1 MKRRSFLQLAAL
13 SGLSVGV
20 PFMARPL
27 HAQAQAY
34 GGPYWV
40 MVNASGG
47 WDPTFLFNPTMNA
60 KHNRLY
66 TEVRQVGAFSF
77 APIPI
82 DIAAM
87 GLDAALPVEQYQQ
100 WMMTNEAFLTKFGSR
115 LTVLNGVDTS
125 TNNHDSG
132 TRTTWCGR
140 IPEGYPSLA
149 AMIAAAK
156 APEKPIAFL
165 SAGGYDATQGL
176 IPLTRIASATSMK
189 KLAYPNRLDPNNTQ
203 NQDQYHTADTYNR
216 IRAVQAERLS
226 ALQNAQQLPRLK
238 EGMSALYTARQS
250 DNELE
255 ALEIPATLVDLPGQL
270 GDLERFNQQAQLALA
285 AFKAGLAVSAN
296 LQLGGFDTHS
306 DHNRSQSRQL
316 SKLLGGINY
325 LMDYA
330 ATQGL
335 ADKLVVIVGSD
346 FGRGPQYNAAATN
359 TNAGKD
365 HWPIT
370 TVLAMGPGIAG
381 NRVIG
386 ATNDE
391 QRSRNIDPGSLAPVD
406 GGVKLTPQLIHL
418 ALRRV
423 AGIEGTEVA
432 TKFPLLGDALPL
444 FG

>member
-1 MKRRSFLQLAAL
+1 
-13 SGLSVGV
+13 
-20 PFMARPL
+20 MARPL
-27 HAQAQAY
+27 RAQAQAY

-60 KHNRLY
+60 THNRRY
-66 TEVRQVGAFSF
+66 TEIRQVGAIPF

-87 GLDAALPVEQYQQ
+87 GLDAALPVETYAQH
-100 WMMTNEAFLTKFGSR
+100 MMSNEAFLTKYGSR

-140 IPEGYPSLA
+140 IPEGYPTLA
-149 AMIAAAK
+149 AMVAAAK

-176 IPLTRIASATSMK
+176 VPLTRIASAASMK
-189 KLAYPNRLDPNNTQ
+189 RLAYPNRLDPNNAQ
-203 NQDQYHTADTYNR
+203 NQDLYHTLDTYNR
-216 IRAVQAERLS
+216 IRAAQDERLT

-238 EGMSALYTARQS
+238 AGMSQLYAARQS

-255 ALEIPATLVDLPGQL
+255 SLEIPATLVDLPGQL

-306 DHNRSQSRQL
+306 DHNRGQSRQL
-316 SKLLGGINY
+316 AKLLGGVNF
-325 LMDYA
+325 LMDQA
-330 ATQGL
+330 AAQGL
-335 ADKLVVIVGSD
+335 GDKLIVLVGSD
-346 FGRGPQYNAAATN
+346 FGRGPHYNAMGDN
-359 TNAGKD
+359 GGKD
-365 HWPIT
+365 HWPIS

-381 NRVIG
+381 DRVIG

-391 QRSRNIDPGSLAPVD
+391 QRARPIDPGTLTAIDS
-406 GGVKLTPQLIHL
+406 GGTKITPQLIHV
-418 ALRRV
+418 ALRRL
-423 AGIEGTEVA
+423 AGLEGTEVA
-432 TKFPLLGDALPL
+432 NKFPLLGDALPL

>member
-1 MKRRSFLQLAAL
+1 
-13 SGLSVGV
+13 
-20 PFMARPL
+20 MARPL
-27 HAQAQAY
+27 RAQAQAY

-60 KHNRLY
+60 THNRRY
-66 TEVRQVGAFSF
+66 TEIRQVGAISY

-82 DIAAM
+82 DIVAM
-87 GLDAALPVEQYQQ
+87 GLDAALPVETYAQH
-100 WMMTNEAFLTKFGSR
+100 MMSNEAFLTKYGSR

-140 IPEGYPSLA
+140 IPEGYPTLA
-149 AMIAAAK
+149 AMVAAAK

-176 IPLTRIASATSMK
+176 VPLTRIASAASMK
-189 KLAYPNRLDPNNTQ
+189 RLAYPNRLDPNNAQ
-203 NQDQYHTADTYNR
+203 NQDNYHTLETYNR
-216 IRAVQAERLS
+216 IRAAQNDRLT

-238 EGMSALYTARQS
+238 AGMSQLYAARQS

-270 GDLERFNQQAQLALA
+270 GDLERFDQQAQLALA

-306 DHNRSQSRQL
+306 NHNRDQSRQL
-316 SKLLGGINY
+316 AKLLGGINF
-325 LMDYA
+325 LMDQA
-330 ATQGL
+330 AAQGL

-346 FGRGPQYNAAATN
+346 FGRGPHYNSTN
-359 TNAGKD
+359 ENGGKD
-365 HWPIT
+365 HWPIS

-381 NRVIG
+381 DRVIG

-391 QRSRNIDPGSLAPVD
+391 QRARPIDPGSLAAID
-406 GGVKLTPQLIHL
+406 SGGVKVTPQLIHL
-418 ALRRV
+418 ALRRL
-423 AGIEGTEVA
+423 AGLDGTEVA
-432 TKFPLLGDALPL
+432 SKFPLLGDALPL

>member
-1 MKRRSFLQLAAL
+1 
-13 SGLSVGV
+13 
-20 PFMARPL
+20 MARPL
-27 HAQAQAY
+27 RAQAQAY

-60 KHNRLY
+60 THNRRY
-66 TEVRQVGAFSF
+66 TEIRQVGAIPF

-82 DIAAM
+82 DIVAM
-87 GLDAALPVEQYQQ
+87 GLDAALPVETYAQH
-100 WMMTNEAFLTKFGSR
+100 MMSNEAFLTKFGSR

-140 IPEGYPSLA
+140 IPEGYPTLA

-189 KLAYPNRLDPNNTQ
+189 RLAFPNRLDPNSAT
-203 NQDQYHTADTYNR
+203 NQDLYHTLDTYNR
-216 IRAVQAERLS
+216 IRAVQNERLT

-238 EGMSALYTARQS
+238 AGMSQLYAARQS

-255 ALEIPATLVDLPGQL
+255 ALELPATLVDLPGQL

-306 DHNRSQSRQL
+306 DHNRGQSRQL
-316 SKLLGGINY
+316 AKLLGGINF
-325 LMDYA
+325 LMDQA
-330 ATQGL
+330 AAQGL
-335 ADKLVVIVGSD
+335 GDKLFVVVGSD
-346 FGRGPQYNAAATN
+346 FGRGPHYNATGDN
-359 TNAGKD
+359 GGKD

-381 NRVIG
+381 DRVIG
-386 ATNDE
+386 GTNDE
-391 QRSRNIDPGSLAPVD
+391 QRARTVDPGSLATVD
-406 GGVKLTPQLIHL
+406 GGTKLTPQLVHL
-418 ALRRV
+418 ALRRM
-423 AGIEGTEVA
+423 AGLEGTEVA